1 MTDISARVRA
11 QAAPDTIAY
20 EMDLQYCSRE
30 APIVISA
37 GNTLFR
43 VHAWNMVV
51 YWSVALIPRPVDHAV
66 VVGGNETSPIIVLMA
81 SGYFRVLAVHF
92 NGKLESVEP
101 IPSDVSPAALRDFL
115 EIIHNA
121 QHSQWSIPL
130 PPFDPD
136 PSPIIECRSLARRW
150 DCSLVGGIAQRA
162 LSARIQSDAWYM
174 FKIASQLEDE
184 QLGRECVA
192 GFTLH
197 DTPVEIYLWGSRID
211 SELFGCANRV
221 RPGWIEGLTYE
232 GLSDAF
238 LIELYSVVPI
248 GTGEAKTFIL
258 SSVQTDDERS

>member
-1 MTDISARVRA
+1 MTDISARVRS
-11 QAAPDTIAY
+11 QAAPETIAY
-20 EMDLQYCSRE
+20 EMDPQYCSRE
-30 APIVISA
+30 AQLVISA

-66 VVGGNETSPIIVLMA
+66 VVGGNETAPVIVLMA

-92 NGKLESVEP
+92 NGKLESDAP

-136 PSPIIECRSLARRW
+136 PSPLIECRTLARRW

-192 GFTLH
+192 GFTL
-197 DTPVEIYLWGSRID
+197 DNTPVEVYLWGSRID
-211 SELFGCANRV
+211 SDLFEV
-221 RPGWIEGLTYE
+221 REPSE
-232 GLSDAF
+232 
-238 LIELYSVVPI
+238 
-248 GTGEAKTFIL
+248 TGM
-258 SSVQTDDERS
+258 ERGVDVRGII